1 MLRIAIGAIVG
12 YICMGILVVL
22 LLTVTAIAM
31 GPQRVYADDSWQ
43 PSIAWCLGSL
53 GVGLAA
59 AVVAGLVAALA
70 AATRGGAYALCS
82 LVCVFGLSAAI
93 FSDATPPADA
103 PPRPAEMG
111 FADYLNSARYSRV
124 PKWVDWG
131 NAAAGAAGTLLAARL
146 YPRRKPSPSGADHA

>member
-12 YICMGILVVL
+12 YICIGLLVAL

-31 GPQRVYADDSWQ
+31 GPQRVYADQSWQ
-43 PSIAWCLGSL
+43 PSIAWCLASL
-53 GVGLAA
+53 GVGLVA
-59 AVVAGLVAALA
+59 AVISGIVAALV

-82 LVCVFGLSAAI
+82 LVCVFGCSAAI

-111 FADYLNSARYSRV
+111 VMDYLNSARYSRV

-131 NAAAGAAGTLLAARL
+131 NAAVGAAGTLLAARL
-146 YPRRKPSPSGADHA
+146 YPRRTSSAFGAQHA

>member
-12 YICMGILVVL
+12 SICLGVLQML

-31 GPQRVYADDSWQ
+31 GPQRVYADESWQ
-43 PSIAWCLGSL
+43 PSIAWCVASL
-53 GVGLAA
+53 GAGFIAA
-59 AVVAGLVAALA
+59 ALGGLVAALVA
-70 AATRGGAYALCS
+70 AARGGAQALCS

-111 FADYLNSARYSRV
+111 FMDYLNSARYSRV
-124 PKWVDWG
+124 PKWVDWA
-131 NAAAGAAGTLLAARL
+131 NVAVLAAGTLTAARL
-146 YPRRKPSPSGADHA
+146 YPRRTPSPSGADHA